1 MLRQALKYGTAL
13 IALYLV
19 VANGSGFGKAFGE
32 VRTGAVDMTRA
43 LQGRG

>member
-19 VANGSGFGKAFGE
+19 VANASNAGRVISEGSKGLSGLT
-32 VRTGAVDMTRA
+32 RT
-43 LQGRG
+43 LQGR